1 MTNKIKFKG
10 YPKALVFF
18 LTGSA
23 ICFIVIIII
32 AKNIFTGIII
42 VVPYLIGLISV
53 VYGIHIAVD
62 TYFKWLNEDYSEKI
76 YIEIMAKK

>member
-18 LTGSA
+18 LAGSA
-23 ICFIVIIII
+23 VCFIIIIVI

-42 VVPYLIGLISV
+42 VVPYLIGLISAA
-53 VYGIHIAVD
+53 YGIHVAVD
-62 TYFKWLNEDYSEKI
+62 TCFKWLSEDYSEKI
-76 YIEIMAKK
+76 FEKIMAKK